1 MSCAVTAIRRYPV
14 KSMGGEPLE
23 RVTVDPR
30 GLQGDRWYA
39 VVDGEGRLASAKDSR
54 RFRRRDEILDYTAAT
69 RDGQVLVTG
78 PEGTWPVGDPALD
91 AVLTGRTGSGVQV
104 LPERD
109 VPHQDGGA
117 VSLVGTATLDWC
129 AQRWGVDADPRRLRV
144 NLVVA
149 TTEPFVEETWTGRAL
164 VVGVCTL
171 RVVERIPRCR
181 TIDVRQDGVEPRG
194 RWLRPLGTERDACL
208 AVYADVVSPGEV
220 GVGDRLRV
228 EDPASEGTL
237 AG

>member
-1 MSCAVTAIRRYPV
+1 MSCTVTAIRRYPV
-14 KSMGGEPLE
+14 KSMGGESLE
-23 RVTVDPR
+23 RVAVDRR
-30 GLQGDRWYA
+30 GLHGDRWYA

-54 RFRRRDEILDYTAAT
+54 RFRRRDEVLDCTAAT
-69 RDGQVLVTG
+69 RADQVLVTG
-78 PEGTWPVGDPALD
+78 PEGTWAVGDPALD
-91 AVLTGRTGSGVQV
+91 AALTRRTGSSVQV

-129 AQRWGVDADPRRLRV
+129 AQRWDLDADPRRLRV

-149 TTEPFVEETWTGRAL
+149 TTVPFVEESWVGRTLGLGGCA
-164 VVGVCTL
+164 L

-194 RWLRPLGTERDACL
+194 RWLRPLGEERDLCV
-208 AVYADVVSPGEV
+208 AVYADVVAPGEV
-220 GVGDRLRV
+220 GLGDRLRV
-228 EDPASEGTL
+228 GDPTGDRTR
-237 AG
+237 GG